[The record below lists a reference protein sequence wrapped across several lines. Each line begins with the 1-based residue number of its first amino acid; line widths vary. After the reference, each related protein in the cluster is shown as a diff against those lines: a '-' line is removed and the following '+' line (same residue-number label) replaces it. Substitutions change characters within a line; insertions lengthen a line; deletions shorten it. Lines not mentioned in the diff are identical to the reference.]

1 MEILVGAVFALLAW
15 MLWNGLKPPGA
26 TVKSSLE
33 RERRRREAKRRESM
47 LRVMI
52 VSVPPAT
59 ASLVDSPVLAV
70 TLGV

>member
-1 MEILVGAVFALLAW
+1 MEILVGAVVALLAW

-26 TVKSSLE
+26 TVQSSLE
-33 RERRRREAKRRESM
+33 RERRRRKAKRRESM

>member
-1 MEILVGAVFALLAW
+1 MEILVGAVVALLAW

-26 TVKSSLE
+26 TVQSSLE
-33 RERRRREAKRRESM
+33 RERRRRKAKRRESM
-47 LRVMI
+47 LRVI

>member
-15 MLWNGLKPPGA
+15 MLWTGLKPPGA

-33 RERRRREAKRRESM
+33 RERRRRKAKRRESM
-47 LRVMI
+47 LRVI

-59 ASLVDSPVLAV
+59 ASLVASPVIAV